1 MELAPII
8 ESFAQAGLNVFDK
21 IFGLFASP
29 SSTVSVW
36 SLSLALLIAAAHT
49 TRTRW
54 FAKRPVSWRV
64 IRRALFPR
72 KLYRSASTRA
82 DVLFLVFNTGCSG
95 LLFGWAL
102 MSMHFVS
109 NAAANGLTNA
119 FGAMPAT
126 GLSVFWSSVILTI
139 VVFLAYDIGYW
150 FDHYTSHAIPFFWE
164 FHKVHHTAEILSP
177 LTNARLHPI
186 DGVKFTNIL
195 ALFMGTGD
203 GVAHYLLGNGP
214 QEFKLFDQN
223 AIFLAFMYLLVHL
236 QHTHLWIAFTGF
248 WGHVI
253 VSPAHHQIH
262 HSMNPIH
269 FNKNLGS
276 TLSVWDWLFGTL
288 HLPSKKRETLTFGVE
303 HSTAEVHTLTGSLL
317 HPVRDAG
324 LVLWRSIARVR
335 SREAQSSVRQ
345 SAPSP
350 AAPG

>member
-1 MELAPII
+1 VEAASFI
-8 ESFAQAGLNVFDK
+8 EPLTQAGLNIFDK
-21 IFGLFASP
+21 LVAVFAEP
-29 SSTVSVW
+29 GSSMSLW
-36 SLSLALLIAAAHT
+36 SLLLALSFAAVYT
-49 TRTRW
+49 TRNRW
-54 FAKRPVSWRV
+54 RARRRVSLKV

-72 KLYRSASTRA
+72 ALYRGASTRA
-82 DVLFLVFNTGCSG
+82 DVWFLVLNTGCTT
-95 LLFGWAL
+95 LLFGWA
-102 MSMHFVS
+102 MVSMHFFS
-109 NAAANGLTNA
+109 NLAVNSLTDA

-126 GLSVFWSSVILTI
+126 GLSVFWSSVILTM
-139 VVFLAYDIGYW
+139 VVFLAYDLGYW

-186 DGVKFTNIL
+186 DGVKFANIL
-195 ALFMGTGD
+195 ALFMGTGE

-214 QEFKLFDQN
+214 QEFKIFDQN
-223 AIFLAFMYLLVHL
+223 AIFLAFMYLLIHL

-288 HLPSKKRETLTFGVE
+288 HMPSKKRETLSFGVE

-317 HPVRDAG
+317 LPVRDAG
-324 LVLWRSIARVR
+324 LVLWRSLSPARTPDVP
-335 SREAQSSVRQ
+335 SSVRQ
-345 SAPSP
+345 SAPSSV
-350 AAPG
+350 APG